1 MSPILSRLFRTS
13 TRVRR
18 SGFSSAADLLAG
30 GQFPSRVLYLAP
42 LLAIMLMS
50 VGCVPQ
56 DRYDQLLMS
65 NRSLQEQLSA
75 VESER
80 DTARG
85 NLDTVRRQLTRATE
99 NINELQAENSR
110 LNRDLTGLAQDYDS
124 LLRRV
129 SDLEIGPLPE
139 EVESAIQELAARYP
153 DVLTFDARRGLLRF
167 ASDFTFDLGSV
178 ELKPDAV
185 ATLQQLAR
193 ILNSEAAREL
203 EARIVGHTDNVPIRR
218 AETLRHHPTNMH
230 LSVHRAIS
238 VRDRLVNDG
247 VDSVR
252 IQVAGYGPY
261 RPVVPHRTGGTP
273 ENRRVEVFLVP
284 MPPDIR
290 PTASPAME
298 EQPRERAPEPMK

>member
-1 MSPILSRLFRTS
+1 MSRYPTRLLRT
-13 TRVRR
+13 RMNVRAL
-18 SGFSSAADLLAG
+18 GLPVAG
-30 GQFPSRVLYLAP
+30 RVLFVLP
-42 LLAIMLMS
+42 LLAVLMLS
-50 VGCVPQ
+50 AGCVQQ

-65 NRSLQEQLSA
+65 NRSLQEQLSTA
-75 VESER
+75 ESER

-85 NLDTVRRQLTRATE
+85 NLETVRRQLTRATE
-99 NINELQAENSR
+99 NISELQAENSR
-110 LNRDLTGLAQDYDS
+110 LNREVNTLAQDYDA

-139 EVESAIQELAARYP
+139 EVESAIHALAASYP

-185 ATLQQLAR
+185 ATLGELAR
-193 ILNSEAAREL
+193 ILNSDPAKDL
-203 EARIVGHTDNVPIRR
+203 EARIIGHTDNVPIRR

-238 VRDRLVNDG
+238 VRDRLVNDD
-247 VDSVR
+247 VRSNR

-273 ENRRVEVFLVP
+273 ENRRVEIFLVP
-284 MPPDIR
+284 MPPDLE
-290 PTASPAME
+290 PAE
-298 EQPRERAPEPMK
+298 SRDADEPRQEQRREQQPERAPEPMK